1 MWAKEKGQS
10 RYSGIDLNFLS
21 SGVAVPVSRRR
32 PVVVHLGDE
41 LASPRLHPLEHGE
54 GHGLGLLEGVIQRR
68 GHQHEVTS
76 GGVTTRW
83 WGEISITHHFI

>member
-1 MWAKEKGQS
+1 MWATEKGQS

-41 LASPRLHPLEHGE
+41 LASPRFHPLEHGE

-68 GHQHEVTS
+68 
-76 GGVTTRW
+76 VTTTRSLSGAIQW
-83 WGEISITHHFI
+83 WIHHQVVG